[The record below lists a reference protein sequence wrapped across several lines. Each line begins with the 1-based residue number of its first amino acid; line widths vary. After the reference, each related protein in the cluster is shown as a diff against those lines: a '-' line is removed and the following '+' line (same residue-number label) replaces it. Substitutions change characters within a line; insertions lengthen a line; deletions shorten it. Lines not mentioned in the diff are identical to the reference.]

1 MYKYPRVIIEGGS
14 HTDSRGPEA
23 YNLTLSTKRAE
34 ATVNYIMKG
43 GNFDSSRI
51 SARGYGETSPVNECV
66 DGVKCSEEEHS
77 KNRRTEFLIVN
88 PESIQ

>member
-1 MYKYPRVIIEGGS
+1 
-14 HTDSRGPEA
+14 
-23 YNLTLSTKRAE
+23 
-34 ATVNYIMKG
+34 MKS